1 MLGFFKR
8 KKIDPKKKLAETL
21 GDLELPA
28 FSAATLETLRLLR
41 DPTCS
46 AEMIA
51 ESIES
56 NPGVVVRLLRMVNSA
71 AYGLAQRVEGVSH
84 AVSLLGRGKVESV
97 VVAIAVKS
105 SVDNSAGPL
114 PRFWQLAAAR
124 ATIAR
129 GLAELIHPQTQ
140 SEAFVAGMLQDMA
153 MPLLVQAKP
162 VEYRPMIEGWQNDP
176 REELTE
182 LEQREFGWDHSEVGA
197 CVAHHWRLPDLL
209 IDAIGAHHHGNSLVP
224 PAIHLVSHVR
234 QSDGRVDLE
243 PLVEAATS
251 AYNVPADRV
260 VRAVSE
266 SYKRGAALA
275 RLLMG

>member
-1 MLGFFKR
+1 MFGFFKR
-8 KKIDPKKKLAETL
+8 NKIDPKKRLAESL
-21 GDLELPA
+21 GELELPS
-28 FSAATLETLRLLR
+28 FSAATMNTLRLLR
-41 DPTCS
+41 DPTCT
-46 AEMIA
+46 AAQIA

-97 VVAIAVKS
+97 VVAIAVKG
-105 SVDNSAGPL
+105 SVDASSGPL

-140 SEAFVAGMLQDMA
+140 SEAFVAGLLQDMA
-153 MPLLVQAKP
+153 MPLLLQARP
-162 VEYRPMIEGWQNDP
+162 VEYRPMIECWQQAP
-176 REELTE
+176 ETELTD
-182 LEQREFGWDHSEVGA
+182 LEQQHFGWDHSEVGA
-197 CVAHHWRLPDLL
+197 CVAHHWQLPDLL
-209 IDAIGAHHHGNSLVP
+209 IDAIGAHHQRNSMVP

-234 QSDGRVDLE
+234 HTEGRVDLE

-251 AYNVPADRV
+251 SYNVPADRV
-260 VRAVSE
+260 VRAVGE
-266 SYKRGAALA
+266 AYKRGAALA
-275 RLLMG
+275 RLLG